1 MLSEVTVISVGSL
14 YHHIKAKKKKILGQM
29 MYNHIT
35 SYRVSQVS
43 KIFAEPVSLVAHNFL
58 VEIISPWKLK
68 STRE

>member
-1 MLSEVTVISVGSL
+1 
-14 YHHIKAKKKKILGQM
+14 M